1 MTPVA
6 VDAAVLKQY
15 EGVYRVDD
23 TATRTLRVV
32 DGTLTVRRTDR
43 MREDLTAI
51 ADDTFVYSD
60 GFNRIRMERD
70 ADGTVTAMR
79 FFPEGE
85 GEGMVAERTDQ
96 ALEVPI
102 TLPREELERL
112 AGVYRMQA
120 EELTIAV
127 DGEAISGHIKGQ
139 PAAVP
144 FEAITPTRFSG
155 DLVGAELTFAPDTG
169 PAQTATLRQWGT
181 TLVFERIPAK
191 D

>member
-1 MTPVA
+1 
-6 VDAAVLKQY
+6 
-15 EGVYRVDD
+15 
-23 TATRTLRVV
+23 
-32 DGTLTVRRTDR
+32 
-43 MREDLTAI
+43 
-51 ADDTFVYSD
+51 
-60 GFNRIRMERD
+60 
-70 ADGTVTAMR
+70 
-79 FFPEGE
+79 
-85 GEGMVAERTDQ
+85 
-96 ALEVPI
+96 
-102 TLPREELERL
+102 
-112 AGVYRMQA
+112 
-120 EELTIAV
+120 V